1 MLPRW
6 TLVLASLASLVAA
19 ACSSSEPASP
29 ASPASPAPP
38 ASASPS
44 GSCPSEG
51 TTTCDGLAV
60 KRCSL
65 QATRLAW
72 SPPVPCDDGAICKE
86 EACRALT
93 PQEEGRAAG
102 LAALLAES
110 RTNGATARSID
121 YEALGATLRERL
133 LLGDGSAH
141 AYVQTLWT
149 AMLALPQGHQHI
161 APKDAAS
168 EADLEAA
175 GFNAGSVTRYSAC
188 LRPWGDHAVVTIA
201 DPKSVLRRGDE
212 VVAIDGKRGDDLRAL
227 LVSRPFG
234 VDYLPPTDAGR
245 VAFALRAFFSIDRE
259 GTKLT
264 VRRGVG
270 AAELEV
276 TLPRAQASSAGYG
289 CDDAFGRDYTKP
301 AVATLLSDGTG
312 VLYIPGFS
320 QTNLAAF
327 ESEVGPE
334 FDKVK
339 FAPRL
344 VIDLRGNGGGLLK
357 SALDLVSQLP
367 AAEKKDYCEFWERE
381 PGSSPAS
388 YDSAGRRA
396 VDPAVVPQ
404 PPRFLYSGK
413 VAVLIDGATHSAAEH
428 FVLAT
433 KSGARALIIGTRTA
447 GAYGTITRDTPVSLP
462 GSPTIELFI
471 NRSQVR
477 KPDGTVLDATSM
489 EPDIEVG
496 YDPLVLAKGDDPMLA
511 RAVTELS
518 K

>member
-1 MLPRW
+1 VRRVARPQEALSFTLKVILP
-6 TLVLASLASLVAA
+6 TSNLA
-19 ACSSSEPASP
+19 SSEP
-29 ASPASPAPP
+29 
-38 ASASPS
+38 
-44 GSCPSEG
+44 
-51 TTTCDGLAV
+51 
-60 KRCSL
+60 
-65 QATRLAW
+65 
-72 SPPVPCDDGAICKE
+72 
-86 EACRALT
+86 
-93 PQEEGRAAG
+93 
-102 LAALLAES
+102 
-110 RTNGATARSID
+110 
-121 YEALGATLRERL
+121 
-133 LLGDGSAH
+133 
-141 AYVQTLWT
+141 
-149 AMLALPQGHQHI
+149 
-161 APKDAAS
+161 
-168 EADLEAA
+168 
-175 GFNAGSVTRYSAC
+175 

-212 VVAIDGKRGDDLRAL
+212 VVAIDGERGDDLKAR

-301 AVATLLSDGTG
+301 AAATVLSDGTG
-312 VLYIPGFS
+312 VLCIPGFS
-320 QTNLAAF
+320 QTNLARF

-367 AAEKKDYCEFWERE
+367 AAEKKDYCESGSER
-381 PGSSPAS
+381 PAARPRATIPRGGAPS
-388 YDSAGRRA
+388 RPWFLSRRA
-396 VDPAVVPQ
+396 FSIQGRSRCSSTA
-404 PPRFLYSGK
+404 PPTAQER
-413 VAVLIDGATHSAAEH
+413 

-433 KSGARALIIGTRTA
+433 KGGARALIIGTRTA